1 LIGKIQ
7 KINLFLVFLVFVYFS
22 AFMRVSNAAL
32 EINITDGNIKP
43 IPIAIPIFLNDPKDE
58 LDIGGKISKIIASNL
73 GNSGLFYPIN
83 PKAFIE
89 KITDIDQK
97 PDFKSWRIINSEA
110 LVIAKVVS
118 LNDETISIKYRLF
131 DVINNKELEAQVLN
145 SPIKKWRRIA
155 HIISDS
161 VYKRLTGEKGYFD
174 TQIAFIAESGSKI
187 NRVKRLAIMDQDGHN
202 PRHLTKGNSLVLTPR
217 FNPTSQDLTYL
228 SYANG
233 IPQVWIY
240 KIDSKQTY
248 EIGSFPG
255 MTFAPRFS
263 PDGKKIVMSLQQ
275 GVGSNIYEMNLSN
288 YEKRRLTNSPDIDTA
303 PSYSPDSRRIT
314 FESDRSGSQQI
325 YVMDANGKNVKRI
338 SFGKGSYSTPVWSP
352 RGDYIAYTRMYQGR
366 FMIGVMF
373 ADGTGE
379 RIITDG
385 YHNEGPT
392 WAPNGRVLMF
402 FREVPGE
409 KGGANL
415 YSVDITGKN
424 ERLIKTPGYASDPAW
439 SPLMN

>member
-1 LIGKIQ
+1 LPKKLH
-7 KINLFLVFLVFVYFS
+7 KINLFLLLVFIYLLTS
-22 AFMRVSNAAL
+22 MSVSNAAL
-32 EINITDGNIKP
+32 ELSITDGNIKP
-43 IPIAIPIFLNDPKDE
+43 IPIAIPIFLNDPQDDS
-58 LDIGGKISKIIASNL
+58 DIGNKISKVIANNL
-73 GNSGLFYPIN
+73 ANSGLFYPIN

-89 KITDIDQK
+89 KINNIDQK
-97 PDFKSWRIINSEA
+97 PDFQSWRIINSEA
-110 LVIAKVVS
+110 LVIAKVVA
-118 LNDETISIKYRLF
+118 LTDDTISIKYRLF
-131 DVINNKELEAQVLN
+131 DVINGKELTAQILN
-145 SPIKKWRRIA
+145 SPIKQWRRIA
-155 HIISDS
+155 HLISDS
-161 VYKRLTGEKGYFD
+161 VYERLTGEKGYFD
-174 TQIAFIAESGSKI
+174 TQVAFVAESGSKT
-187 NRVKRLAIMDQDGHN
+187 NRIKRLAIMDQDGNN
-202 PRHLTKGNSLVLTPR
+202 PRHLTKGDSLVLTPR
-217 FNPTSQDLTYL
+217 FSPTSQEIAYL

-233 IPQVWIY
+233 IPQVYIY
-240 KIDSKQTY
+240 KIDSKQTI

-263 PDGKKIVMSLQQ
+263 PDGKKIIMSLQQ
-275 GVGSNIYEMNLSN
+275 GVGSNIYEIDLTN
-288 YEKRRLTNSPDIDTA
+288 YEKIRLTDNPDIDTA
-303 PSYSPDSRRIT
+303 PSYSPDAKRIT

-325 YVMDANGKNVKRI
+325 YVMDVNGKNVKRI

-352 RGDYIAYTRMYQGR
+352 RGDYIAFTRMYQGR

-409 KGGANL
+409 KGGANI
-415 YSVDITGKN
+415 YSVDITGYN

>member
-1 LIGKIQ
+1 MVDKLH
-7 KINLFLVFLVFVYFS
+7 KINLFLFIVFVYLY
-22 AFMRVSNAAL
+22 AFTGASNAAL
-32 EINITDGNIKP
+32 ELSITEGTIKP
-43 IPIAIPIFLNDPKDE
+43 IPIAIPIFLNDPQDE
-58 LDIGGKISKIIASNL
+58 SDIGSKISKVIASNL
-73 GNSGLFYPIN
+73 ANSGLFYPIN

-89 KITDIDQK
+89 KINNIDQK
-97 PDFKSWRIINSEA
+97 PDFKSWRIINAEA
-110 LVIAKVVS
+110 LIIAKVVS
-118 LNDETISIKYRLF
+118 ITDETITVKYRLF
-131 DVINNKELEAQVLN
+131 DVISGKELTAQILN

-155 HIISDS
+155 HLISDS
-161 VYKRLTGEKGYFD
+161 VYERLTGEKGYFD
-174 TQIAFIAESGSKI
+174 TQIAFIAESGSKT
-187 NRVKRLAIMDQDGHN
+187 NRIKRLAIMDQDGNN

-217 FNPTSQDLTYL
+217 FSPTSLKITYL

-233 IPQVWIY
+233 VPRVYIY
-240 KIDSKQTY
+240 DIESKQNY

-263 PDGKKIVMSLQQ
+263 PDGKKIIMSLQQ

-288 YEKRRLTNSPDIDTA
+288 YEKRRLTDSPDIDTA
-303 PSYSPDSRRIT
+303 PSYSPDSKRIT

-325 YVMDANGKNVKRI
+325 YVMDANGRNVKRI

-409 KGGANL
+409 KGGANI
-415 YSVDITGKN
+415 YSVDITGYN

-439 SPLMN
+439 SMLMN

>member
-1 LIGKIQ
+1 LPKKLH
-7 KINLFLVFLVFVYFS
+7 KINLFLLLVFIYLLTS
-22 AFMRVSNAAL
+22 MSVSNAAL
-32 EINITDGNIKP
+32 ELSITDGNIKP
-43 IPIAIPIFLNDPKDE
+43 IPIAIPIFLNDPQDDS
-58 LDIGGKISKIIASNL
+58 DIGNKISKVIANNL
-73 GNSGLFYPIN
+73 ANSGLFYPIN

-89 KITDIDQK
+89 KINNIDQK
-97 PDFKSWRIINSEA
+97 PDFQSWRIINSEE
-110 LVIAKVVS
+110 LVIAKVVA
-118 LNDETISIKYRLF
+118 LTDDTISIKYRLF
-131 DVINNKELEAQVLN
+131 DVINGKELTAQILN
-145 SPIKKWRRIA
+145 SPIKQWRRIA
-155 HIISDS
+155 HLISDS
-161 VYKRLTGEKGYFD
+161 VYERLTGEKGYFD
-174 TQIAFIAESGSKI
+174 TQVAFVAESGSKT
-187 NRVKRLAIMDQDGHN
+187 NRIKRLAIMDQDGNN
-202 PRHLTKGNSLVLTPR
+202 PRHLTKGDSLVLTPR
-217 FNPTSQDLTYL
+217 FSPTSQEIAYL

-233 IPQVWIY
+233 IPQVYIY
-240 KIDSKQTY
+240 KIDSKQTI

-263 PDGKKIVMSLQQ
+263 PDGKKIIMSLQQ
-275 GVGSNIYEMNLSN
+275 GVGSNIYEIDLTN
-288 YEKRRLTNSPDIDTA
+288 YEKIRLTDNPDIDTA
-303 PSYSPDSRRIT
+303 PSYSPDAKRIT

-325 YVMDANGKNVKRI
+325 YVMDVNGKNVKRI

-352 RGDYIAYTRMYQGR
+352 RGDYIAFTRMYQGR

-409 KGGANL
+409 KGGANI
-415 YSVDITGKN
+415 YSVDITGYN

>member
-1 LIGKIQ
+1 LPKKLH
-7 KINLFLVFLVFVYFS
+7 KINLFLLLVFIYFLTS
-22 AFMRVSNAAL
+22 MRISNAAL
-32 EINITDGNIKP
+32 ELSITDGNIKP
-43 IPIAIPIFLNDPKDE
+43 IPIAIPVFLNDPQDDS
-58 LDIGGKISKIIASNL
+58 DIGSKISKVIANNL
-73 GNSGLFYPIN
+73 ANSGLFYPIN

-89 KITDIDQK
+89 KINNIDQR
-97 PDFKSWRIINSEA
+97 PDFQSWRIINSEA
-110 LVIAKVVS
+110 LVIAKVVT
-118 LNDETISIKYRLF
+118 LTDDMISIKYRLF
-131 DVINNKELEAQVLN
+131 DVINGKELEAQILN
-145 SPIKKWRRIA
+145 SPIKQW
-155 HIISDS
+155 
-161 VYKRLTGEKGYFD
+161 YFD
-174 TQIAFIAESGSKI
+174 TQVAFIAESGSKT
-187 NRVKRLAIMDQDGHN
+187 NRIKRLAIMDQDGNN

-217 FNPTSQDLTYL
+217 FSPTSQEITYL

-233 IPQVWIY
+233 IPQVYIY

-263 PDGKKIVMSLQQ
+263 PDGKKIIMSLQQ

-303 PSYSPDSRRIT
+303 PSYSPDAKRIT

-352 RGDYIAYTRMYQGR
+352 RGDYIAFTRMYQGR

-409 KGGANL
+409 KGGANI
-415 YSVDITGKN
+415 YSVDITGYN